1 MLQERVVDQGL
12 AGGRL
17 ALIQPRS
24 DDKVDLKE
32 LLQVLRRR
40 RFAILGTAAAFVL
53 LGLIYTILATPLYTA
68 SIQILIDPRDR
79 NIVSNDINPANL
91 ASDGGVAIVESQMQ
105 VISSDTVLRR
115 AVAREDLAADP
126 EFGGTSTA
134 FAAVAARR
142 VLALLGV
149 DPEAADRSNP
159 ELKALREL
167 KRRVGVKRS
176 DKAFVVDVYVTTDDR
191 GKSVRV
197 ADSIAQSYL
206 ADQAEAHGQAARQAS
221 VSLSARLDELRNR
234 LRDAENRVEQYRAQN
249 NIVGANGVLV
259 NEQQLTEI
267 NNKLNTARART
278 MEARARVEQIERLR
292 RAGSERGSIPEAV
305 QSQTI
310 GMLRAQHAEA
320 ARQLADLAARVGPR
334 HPSLATSE
342 AQVRDLRRLIDDEVA
357 RIAAA
362 ARSDLERAQA
372 GEQSLERS
380 LEALKNDTLSTRQA
394 FVRLRE
400 LEREVEAGRAVYEAF
415 LVRARETGEQQAVD
429 TTNARVI
436 SSATPPRDR
445 SWPPRILIVAIALA
459 VGLGT
464 GTGVGLLSEYF
475 DDRIRSRR
483 QLQALIGVAV
493 PVALPALPR
502 RTRLRPSTT
511 DPADVFGHPRDRS
524 TRVFAA
530 AIGRLRDT
538 LRDVDPPRRGRSL
551 LITSATEGDGKTTI
565 ALHLARA
572 AAAGGE
578 RVVLVDADFD
588 GRAASKLM
596 RAETR
601 SGLADLIEGRTILS
615 AVVVDDEATG
625 IHLIPAGNMSRPETR
640 RPASAEI
647 MQRLIEPARSFDLI
661 VIDGGS
667 LLTESHV
674 RTFTDA
680 VDDIFFVARAGV
692 TLEEDVR
699 TAFEGLRFNARKIR
713 GAVPNAAAMDAA

>member
-17 ALIQPRS
+17 ALIQPRT

-40 RFAILGTAAAFVL
+40 RAVILGTAAAFL
-53 LGLIYTILATPLYTA
+53 LLALIYTVLATPLYTA

-79 NIVSNDINPANL
+79 NIVSNDVNPANL

-115 AVAREDLAADP
+115 AIAREGLAADP

-142 VLALLGV
+142 LQALLGV
-149 DPEAADRSNP
+149 DPQAAEP
-159 ELKALREL
+159 ELRALREL
-167 KRRVGVKRS
+167 KRRVAVKRS

-191 GKSVRV
+191 AKSVRV
-197 ADSIAQSYL
+197 ADTIAQSYL

-221 VSLSARLDELRNR
+221 VALGARLDELRNR
-234 LRDAENRVEQYRAQN
+234 VRDAENRVEQYRAQN

-267 NNKLNTARART
+267 NNQLNTARART
-278 MEARARVEQIERLR
+278 MEARARVEQIERQR
-292 RAGSERGSIPEAV
+292 RAGVESGSIPEAV
-305 QSQTI
+305 QSQTV
-310 GMLRAQHAEA
+310 GMLRAQYAEA
-320 ARQLADLAARVGPR
+320 ARQLADLSARVGPR
-334 HPSLATSE
+334 HPSLATSQ
-342 AQVRDLRRLIDDEVA
+342 AQVRDLRRLIDDEVT

-362 ARSDLERAQA
+362 ARSDLERARA

-380 LEALKNDTLSTRQA
+380 LDGLKNETLSTRQA

-445 SWPPRILIVAIALA
+445 SWPPRILIVAIALV

-464 GTGVGLLSEYF
+464 GTGAGLLREYF
-475 DDRIRSRR
+475 DDRIHSRR
-483 QLQALIGVAV
+483 QLQALAGVPV
-493 PVALPALPR
+493 LVALPVLPPGA
-502 RTRLRPSTT
+502 RLGPPTSG
-511 DPADVFGHPRDRS
+511 PADPFRRQHDRS
-524 TRVFAA
+524 AVMFAA

-538 LRDVDPPRRGRSL
+538 LRDLDPPRRDRSL
-551 LITSATEGDGKTTI
+551 LITSPNEGDGKTTV
-565 ALHLARA
+565 AMHLARA

-578 RVVLVDADFD
+578 RVVLVDGDFD
-588 GRAASKLM
+588 GRGASKLM
-596 RAETR
+596 HAETR

-615 AVVVDDEATG
+615 AVVIKDEATG
-625 IHLIPAGNMSRPETR
+625 IHLIPAGNLSRPETR
-640 RPASAEI
+640 RPAPAEI
-647 MQRLIEPARSFDLI
+647 VQRLIEPARSFDLI

-667 LLTESHV
+667 LLIESHV
-674 RTFTDA
+674 RVLTDA

-692 TLEEDVR
+692 TPEQDVR
-699 TAFEGLRFNARKIR
+699 TALEGLRFNARKIR
-713 GAVPNAAAMDAA
+713 GAVLNAAVTDAT